1 MPVVLN
7 PLFRAFTWQ
16 VQKRRGILFNVLLTA
31 AALCT
36 VQFTLD
42 QEENLL

>member
-1 MPVVLN
+1 LVLD
-7 PLFRAFTWQ
+7 PLFRAIKLQ
-16 VQKRRGILFNVLLTA
+16 GQKWRGILFNVLRTA

-42 QEENLL
+42 PEENLL